1 MVPQNLMPDQRLQ
14 RLAQHALTAEHHE
27 QRDAGDGMRHRE
39 RQVDQRGDHALAGK
53 RRARQP
59 IGERHPDQGGER
71 RGQKGRFQA
80 ERDRL
85 AHVGHA
91 RHVGEARPRLR
102 ERQRDQRDD
111 EEGEQHAAEEP
122 AQQIKAARTARR
134 GSAPPPACCRASG
147 MASTPM
153 RAVAPI
159 RTRAMARPFSSA
171 RQAYPRR
178 APHRPD

>member
-1 MVPQNLMPDQRLQ
+1 MPAMVPQNLSPNACQ
-14 RLAQHALTAEHHE
+14 RLAEHALTAEHHQ

-39 RQVDQRGDHALAGK
+39 RQVDQRGDHAFAGK

-59 IGERHPDQGGER
+59 IGERHPGQGGER

-80 ERDRL
+80 EPDRL

-102 ERQRDQRDD
+102 ERQRDQRND
-111 EEGEQHAAEEP
+111 EEGDQNAAEEP
-122 AQQIKAARTARR
+122 AQQIETAWTARR
-134 GSAPPPACCRASG
+134 GAAPPPACCRAPRHRFSAYATG
-147 MASTPM
+147 P
-153 RAVAPI
+153 PI

-171 RQAYPRR
+171 RPAYPS
-178 APHRPD
+178 ACTA